1 MIRIAI
7 VEDEE
12 QSVKGL
18 KKFLEQYSQ
27 KTGILFSSVWFKD
40 GFQFISDYEP
50 NFDIVFMDIKM
61 PHIDGMET
69 SKRLRK
75 LDPNVVL
82 IFITNLMQYAI
93 KGYEVNALDFMV
105 KPVKYFDF
113 EIKLNKAIEYVNK
126 HLEYGV
132 TIDIDDMKKKLRI
145 SEIYYIEVLNHK
157 LIFHTERG
165 NYETYGQLKKM
176 EEELKNKNF
185 SKCNNAYLVNLRHVT
200 EIHPNHIMVGK
211 DVVPVSRRKKKEFM
225 AQLTNY
231 MGGGL

>member
-12 QSVKGL
+12 QCFLSL
-18 KKFLEQYSQ
+18 KKFLEQYSL
-27 KTGILFSSVWFKD
+27 KTGVLFSSVWFTN
-40 GFQFISDYEP
+40 GFQFLSDYEL
-50 NFDIVFMDIKM
+50 NYDIVFMDIKM
-61 PHIDGMET
+61 PQIDGMET

-75 LDPNVVL
+75 VDPNVALV
-82 IFITNLMQYAI
+82 FITNLMQYAI

-105 KPVKYFDF
+105 KPVNYFDF
-113 EIKLNKAIEYVNK
+113 EIKLNKAIDYVNK
-126 HLEYGV
+126 HQEYGIS
-132 TIDIDDMKKKLRI
+132 IDIGDVKKKILI

-157 LIFHTERG
+157 LIYHTEHG

-176 EEELKNKNF
+176 EEELRIKNF
-185 SKCNNAYLVNLRHVT
+185 SKCNNAYLINLRHVT
-200 EIHPNHIMVGK
+200 ELHPNHIVVGK
-211 DVVPVSRRKKKEFM
+211 DEVQVSRRKKKDFM